1 MRVCV
6 PCEVCT
12 RVSRR
17 DAPLC
22 QDGSVTITHRAE
34 LGAREVGRLSH
45 QVLGSKRVP
54 AVRLNIIRQRM
65 QILRVCDG
73 RRQLILGI
81 NYEHHVS

>member
-6 PCEVCT
+6 PREVCT
-12 RVSRR
+12 RISRR

-22 QDGSVTITHRAE
+22 QDGGVTITHRAE
-34 LGAREVGRLSH
+34 LSAREVGRLRH
-45 QVLGSKRVP
+45 QVLGSKRVL

-73 RRQLILGI
+73 RRQPILGI
-81 NYEHHVS
+81 DYEHHTT

>member
-6 PCEVCT
+6 PREVCT
-12 RVSRR
+12 RISRR
-17 DAPLC
+17 DVPLC
-22 QDGSVTITHRAE
+22 QDGGMTITHRAE

-45 QVLGSKRVP
+45 QVLGSKRVL

-81 NYEHHVS
+81 DYEHHTT

>member
-6 PCEVCT
+6 LFEVCT
-12 RVSRR
+12 RMSRR

-22 QDGSVTITHRAE
+22 QDGGMTITHRSE
-34 LGAREVGRLSH
+34 LGAREVGRPSH
-45 QVLGSKRVP
+45 QVLGSERVP

-65 QILRVCDG
+65 QIFRVCDE

-81 NYEHHVS
+81 DYEHHTT

>member
-6 PCEVCT
+6 LFEVCT
-12 RVSRR
+12 RISRR

-22 QDGSVTITHRAE
+22 QDGGMTITHRAE

-45 QVLGSKRVP
+45 QVLGSERVP

-81 NYEHHVS
+81 DYEHHTT

>member
-1 MRVCV
+1 MCVCV
-6 PCEVCT
+6 RRGFCT
-12 RVSRR
+12 RISRR

-22 QDGSVTITHRAE
+22 QDGGMTITHRAE

-45 QVLGSKRVP
+45 QVLGSERVP

-81 NYEHHVS
+81 DYEHHTT

>member
-6 PCEVCT
+6 PREVYT

-22 QDGSVTITHRAE
+22 QDGSVTITYRAE
-34 LGAREVGRLSH
+34 LSAREVGRLRH
-45 QVLGSKRVP
+45 QVLGLKRVL

-81 NYEHHVS
+81 DYEHHTT

>member
-6 PCEVCT
+6 PCEVYT

-22 QDGSVTITHRAE
+22 QDGSVTITYRAE
-34 LGAREVGRLSH
+34 LSAREVGRLRH
-45 QVLGSKRVP
+45 QVLGSKRVL

-81 NYEHHVS
+81 DYEHHTT

>member
-1 MRVCV
+1 M
-6 PCEVCT
+6 
-12 RVSRR
+12 
-17 DAPLC
+17 
-22 QDGSVTITHRAE
+22 TITHRAE

-45 QVLGSKRVP
+45 QVLGSERVP

-81 NYEHHVS
+81 DYEHHTT